1 VQLIVVAIGDS
12 EGTAREY
19 FKAGGVPVVLDN
31 GTLAGRFGVGG
42 IPTTVFIDS
51 EGRIAN
57 VKVGYSTAA
66 DFKAYVDGIG

>member
-1 VQLIVVAIGDS
+1 MIVVAIGAS
-12 EGTAREY
+12 AATARGY
-19 FKAGGVPVVLDN
+19 FKVGGAPVFLDN

-51 EGRIAN
+51 AGRIAN

-66 DFKAYVDGIG
+66 DLDTYVDGIG